1 MASGT
6 ARPSRKRP
14 SYYRE
19 PSKTLLAECEAAG
32 LHVDQ
37 RVLDAKVSAVVERLA
52 LPDDWR
58 ERLEEL
64 VEDRPEREDLDAKR
78 RYIQGR
84 LRRLREVYVDGD
96 LGRTEYARRRDELRA
111 QLVALEEPEPS
122 EVEHA
127 AETLETRGTEWA
139 GASKRLRR
147 AMLRVIFE
155 GIYCDMIER
164 RVVYVRPYPA
174 FVPLFRMDGMEQ
186 REDGNFYPK
195 EDGQQA

>member
-1 MASGT
+1 MGT
-6 ARPSRKRP
+6 GTQRRPSMFKFGIDWSEQHHNLCIRNDHGAIVSQLELKH
-14 SYYRE
+14 
-19 PSKTLLAECEAAG
+19 TLA
-32 LHVDQ
+32 DF
-37 RVLDAKVSAVVERLA
+37 ERLA